1 MNKNVESG
9 SNQKCVDIL
18 GAIRNEMQE
27 YDFNY
32 KVKPSKTK
40 EIRLIIKTFISVVLK
55 LRNTR
60 IHHRLDNTDQAVA
73 VFINDIMDKIH
84 GEKTL
89 PDGTFTTGEVFI
101 LTQIDAFVNY
111 RGTEACIDSYCN
123 ILKTIFKMLGI
134 MDNYTEYSLLMSE
147 SSPKQAL
154 LLTTLLFEL
163 EHVCFMI
170 RNTSFEI
177 KNNNFS
183 LSSFESEPDEVRG
196 IKRTLTSELTLSA
209 LNCIDRIKTSDVSIK
224 EKEDLGDSIE
234 SVMHTAMDRTD
245 SCILN
250 YARLINTQYTEY
262 SENDEFYTA
271 LASIAIQKDYY
282 EYDPITM
289 TDIFSALIT
298 ALVATPTEIEHD
310 IINSVCNE
318 FPMMNIVSKLKK
330 TNKAEPKKEEKPE
343 KKETKP
349 EDDQQKCADR
359 GSLSFPS
366 VEQFWET
373 FSDSDMYKAIVSDFY
388 TAVKSLTN
396 SADEKDLLEK
406 YIADNVCKL
415 MNSRVIIKLKNDNA
429 LLADMVNIY
438 KTYTEDEAVNKR
450 PRPLPEVSS
459 IPRSRL
465 TKLLAIMGACAASVN
480 ANTEKLAEIDE
491 YYNAVFAEL
500 NNEPD
505 KASVFHTGIDI
516 MTRQLCRYL
525 DKLLNMP
532 VFTRPAGS
540 GTRIRDIDDIIGE
553 ICHTNTSVRPSVQ
566 PSPNPT
572 IISGPSSGEWIFK
585 NGKLTR
591 LI

>member
-32 KVKPSKTK
+32 KVKTSKTK

-55 LRNTR
+55 FRSTR
-60 IHHRLDNTDQAVA
+60 IHRRLDNTDQAVA

-89 PDGTFTTGEVFI
+89 PDGTFTTGDVFI

-134 MDNYTEYSLLMSE
+134 MDNYTKYSLLMSE

-177 KNNNFS
+177 KNNNFT
-183 LSSFESEPDEVRG
+183 LSSFESEPDEVKE
-196 IKRTLTSELTLSA
+196 IKRTLTSELTLST
-209 LNCIDRIKTSDVSIK
+209 LNCIVKRIKTSELSIK

-250 YARLINTQYTEY
+250 YAHLINTEYTQY

-289 TDIFSALIT
+289 SDIFDALIT
-298 ALVATPTEIEHD
+298 ALVATPEEIND
-310 IINSVCNE
+310 DVIASVCNE
-318 FPMMNIVSKLKK
+318 FPNIVLKLKK
-330 TNKAEPKKEEKPE
+330 KSPKKEEKPE

-359 GSLSFPS
+359 GSLRFPS

-373 FSDSDMYKAIVSDFY
+373 FTDSDMYKAIVNDFY
-388 TAVKSLTN
+388 AAVKSLSN
-396 SADEKDLLEK
+396 IADKKELLEN
-406 YIADNVCKL
+406 IADDVCKL

-438 KTYTEDEAVNKR
+438 KTYTEDEAVNKH
-450 PRPLPEVSS
+450 PRPLPEVNS

-491 YYNAVFAEL
+491 YYNAIFAEL

-525 DKLLNMP
+525 DKLMNMP
-532 VFTRPAGS
+532 VYTRPAGS

-553 ICHTNTSVRPSVQ
+553 ICHTNTSVRPQVQ

-572 IISGPSSGEWIFK
+572 IISGPSNGKWIFK